1 MRRLSPRLTRRGF
14 TLIEVL
20 IAVSI
25 LALISGLLVTSFSSL
40 KRSKEGIQ
48 RSSDRYREGRLAMA
62 RITREL
68 ESAYV
73 SKHIPIDQSMAV
85 TRTIFKAQQD
95 SPADRLDFNAF
106 VNRRTDRDSRQSDQ
120 AEVSYYG
127 EESPNNAGQID
138 LLRRL
143 NTRLDLEPAEGGR
156 AEVLATDIE
165 LFDLQFLDPLLGS
178 WIEEWDSSTVV
189 GQLDRLPL
197 QIKVQLVLNGGER
210 LGGDGDR
217 APITFVAKVVL
228 PMRTPLQFAG
238 VGR

>member
-1 MRRLSPRLTRRGF
+1 MNVRRLPGARGF

-20 IAVSI
+20 IAVTV
-25 LALISGLLVTSFSSL
+25 LALISGLLVTAFSSL
-40 KRSKEGIQ
+40 KRSKEGVQ

-73 SKHIPIDQSMAV
+73 SKHVPLDQSLWAV
-85 TRTIFKAQQD
+85 KTIFKGKRG
-95 SPADRLDFNAF
+95 SPADRVDFNAF

-127 EESPNNAGQID
+127 ETNPKVTGQID
-138 LLRRL
+138 LLRRVS
-143 NTRLDLEPAEGGR
+143 TKLDREPTEGGR
-156 AEVLATDIE
+156 AEVLATDIDLFE
-165 LFDLQFLDPLLGS
+165 LRYFDPLLGS

-197 QIKVQLVLNGGER
+197 QIKIQLVLNGGER
-210 LGGDGDR
+210 FDGDGDR
-217 APITFVAKVVL
+217 APIPFVAKIVV

-238 VGR
+238 R

>member
-1 MRRLSPRLTRRGF
+1 VTRSSRRLTSGGF

-85 TRTIFKAQQD
+85 IRTIFKAQQD

-106 VNRRTDRDSRQSDQ
+106 VNRRTDRDARQSDQ
-120 AEVSYYG
+120 GEVSYYG
-127 EESPNNAGQID
+127 EESPHNAGQID

-143 NTRLDLEPAEGGR
+143 NTRLDLEPTEGGR
-156 AEVLATDIE
+156 AEVLATDID

-178 WIEEWDSSTVV
+178 WIEEWDTSTVV